1 MVETFLMGRTQ
12 LRKLL
17 AAFRFCSFVAFS
29 TFHLA
34 NRSFELIFYEVIRVQ
49 ISNEQIHGHG
59 IMHCTQ
65 IATH

>member
-1 MVETFLMGRTQ
+1 M
-12 LRKLL
+12 KLL

-65 IATH
+65 IAIH